1 MITKIACCDC
11 GAEHLIEDLL
21 DTEFI
26 KCECTGGFHEFY
38 ILEKTPNTQTRI
50 RTMEEIEIELH
61 NYIKDL
67 FQEIKDMHPV
77 GGLSSPRDIEL
88 SKEINKKAA
97 IMDRVQDAMRVIN
110 PDFEIRS

>member
-1 MITKIACCDC
+1 MSK
-11 GAEHLIEDLL
+11 
-21 DTEFI
+21 
-26 KCECTGGFHEFY
+26 
-38 ILEKTPNTQTRI
+38 I
-50 RTMEEIEIELH
+50 RTMEEIEIELY

-88 SKEINKKAA
+88 AKEISKKAA

-110 PDFEIRS
+110 PHFEIRD